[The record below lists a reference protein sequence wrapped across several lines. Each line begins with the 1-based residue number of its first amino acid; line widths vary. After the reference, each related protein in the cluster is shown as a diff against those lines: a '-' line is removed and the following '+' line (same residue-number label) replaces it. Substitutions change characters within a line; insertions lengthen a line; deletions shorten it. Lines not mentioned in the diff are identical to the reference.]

1 MRRKAGED
9 PKAEG
14 RTIRVHG
21 EKTRFPV
28 GERNQPGLHRKEAI
42 RGKKSRKLCEN
53 ATLFILHATLKD

>member
-21 EKTRFPV
+21 EK
-28 GERNQPGLHRKEAI
+28 RNQPGLHRKEAI